1 MKTMYIIRP
10 PRSIEKWNVQ
20 KARLLKQYKNLSEND
35 LKFEAGRKSEMIE
48 RVAEKFGI
56 LEEDMKRFFDRI

>member
-1 MKTMYIIRP
+1 MYIIRP